1 MEIFHS
7 YVELPEG
14 AFCETRKPTALDPWI
29 SMVSMVSSNSLR
41 KIGSMGRLD
50 LGGKWDWNPS
60 PFLMANDGY
69 I

>member
-1 MEIFHS
+1 
-7 YVELPEG
+7 
-14 AFCETRKPTALDPWI
+14 
-29 SMVSMVSSNSLR
+29 MVSMVSSNSLR